1 MSFTQQQTLEDC
13 FSSFNNQLAIN
24 IDFFKQLGQLQQQL
38 ASQLISEQQTFITS
52 LSKPDDLAS
61 INEKTQAF
69 TGEVSKSVVECFNQV
84 VDSTNALYR
93 DSIAVYGQSN
103 LETKSDSSGTNNTPQ
118 APVKKLAKTTEKS
131 ATPTATKRK
140 SPARKSTTKA
150 SSNKRSPVSTK
161 AKVATKAESHTVK
174 QIAKKTSA
182 PVKKPATKTA
192 KTTETTSAAS
202 KPPAA
207 SKATAKPATAQK
219 SLAKSL
225 VNAAKEK

>member
-13 FSSFNNQLAIN
+13 FSSFNNHLAIN

-38 ASQLISEQQTFITS
+38 ASQLISKQQTFITG

-93 DSIAVYGQSN
+93 DSIAVYGQST
-103 LETKSDSSGTNNTPQ
+103 LETKAGSSDTSNTSQ
-118 APVKKLAKTTEKS
+118 APVKKLAKATTKS
-131 ATPTATKRK
+131 ATPAATKRK
-140 SPARKSTTKA
+140 SPAKANTTKA
-150 SSNKRSPVSTK
+150 NANKQNAVSTK
-161 AKVATKAESHTVK
+161 TKVATKAESNTVK
-174 QIAKKTSA
+174 QIAKKTST
-182 PVKKPATKTA
+182 PLKKPATKTA

-202 KPPAA
+202 KPPVA

>member
-38 ASQLISEQQTFITS
+38 ASQLISEQQTFITA

-103 LETKSDSSGTNNTPQ
+103 LEKKSANSDTSNTPQ
-118 APVKKLAKTTEKS
+118 APVKKLAKTTTKS
-131 ATPTATKRK
+131 ATPAATKRK
-140 SPARKSTTKA
+140 SPAKTNTTKA
-150 SSNKRSPVSTK
+150 NKRSTVSTK
-161 AKVATKAESHTVK
+161 AKVAPKAESHTVK
-174 QIAKKTSA
+174 QVAKKTSA

-202 KPPAA
+202 KPSAA

>member
-13 FSSFNNQLAIN
+13 FSSFNNHLTIN

-103 LETKSDSSGTNNTPQ
+103 LETKSRSSDTSNTPE
-118 APVKKLAKTTEKS
+118 APVKKLAENTAKPAVPAATTRKPQAKTKTTKVNTS
-131 ATPTATKRK
+131 
-140 SPARKSTTKA
+140 
-150 SSNKRSPVSTK
+150 KRSTASTK
-161 AKVATKAESHTVK
+161 AKIAPKAESNTIK
-174 QIAKKTSA
+174 QAAKKAPT
-182 PVKKPATKTA
+182 PVKSPATKT
-192 KTTETTSAAS
+192 TSAVS
-202 KPPAA
+202 KSPATT
-207 SKATAKPATAQK
+207 SKATAKPTTAQK

-225 VNAAKEK
+225 VKSVSKK